1 MNKKTFSIER
11 FKLLSGSSL
20 KLIAVVTM
28 LIDHFADV
36 FRDDIAFLTLPLFG
50 TSFTIYYILRKIGRL
65 AFPIFCFLI
74 AEGFIHTKD
83 RKKYGLNLLI
93 FALISEIPFDLCFF
107 GSPFHLSYQ
116 NVYFTLFLG
125 FLVLCILEYVKN
137 DLLKLVLS
145 IITALTANFFNTDYG
160 ILGVLLIVMIYC
172 LREQKVIRT
181 LIALPFLSGGLAA
194 WCAFLPINMY
204 NEKRGFIKG
213 KVLKYVFYAFYPL
226 HILLLFLI
234 DKIV

>member
-1 MNKKTFSIER
+1 MNKKTFPIER

-36 FRDDIAFLTLPLFG
+36 FRDDISFLTLPLFG
-50 TSFTIYYILRKIGRL
+50 TSFTTYYILRKIGRL

-83 RKKYGLNLLI
+83 RKKYGINLLI

-107 GSPFHLSYQ
+107 GSPLHLSYQ

-125 FLVLCILEYVKN
+125 FLVLYILEYVKS
-137 DLLKLVLS
+137 DVLKLVLS
-145 IITALTANFFNTDYG
+145 LITALTANLLNTDYG

-172 LREQKVIRT
+172 LREQKIIRT

-204 NEKRGFIKG
+204 NGKRGFIKG
-213 KVLKYVFYAFYPL
+213 KALKYVFYAFYPL